1 MRKLLGDT
9 RLIFKCCSLYYK
21 DGMGQKAIC
30 ERLGIS
36 RPTVSRLLTE
46 GRKTGIV
53 KIVITNPDN
62 ALYGEMEHELELK
75 YDLQEV
81 IITDAA
87 PLEQGTKYINS
98 LLGRATLQFLS
109 RVLVPNS
116 TVGVTMGMTLQN
128 VVRSDYPVNEIHSVT
143 FVPLCGG
150 VDESRNDVLSNSLA
164 QEFAVRFGGKSVQF
178 FSPALF
184 SKHSV
189 MENFMK
195 EYANRNIRHLFQHL
209 DIALMGIGVLDKR
222 HSTMLQNGYIDLE
235 TAERFER
242 TGAVGDIALRYFNKE
257 GQTEPFHDL
266 NERVSGISLDE
277 LIRVP
282 RRIGIAGGTHKA
294 DAVLGAIH
302 GKFINILITDIACA
316 EKLLAEE

>member
-1 MRKLLGDT
+1 MKKLLGDT

-46 GRKTGIV
+46 GRENGIV

-75 YDLQEV
+75 YNLQEV
-81 IITDAA
+81 VITDAA

-109 RVLVPNS
+109 RILIPNS
-116 TVGVTMGMTLQN
+116 IVGITMGMTLQN
-128 VVRSDYPVNEIHSVT
+128 VVRSDYPVNENHSVT

-150 VDESRNDVLSNSLA
+150 VDESRNDVLSNNLA
-164 QEFAVRFGGKSVQF
+164 QEFAMRFGGKSVQF

-184 SKHSV
+184 SKRSV
-189 MENFMK
+189 LENFMD
-195 EYANRNIRHLFQHL
+195 EASNRKIQYLFQHL
-209 DIALMGIGVLDKR
+209 DVALMGIGVLDHR
-222 HSTMLQNGYIDLE
+222 HSTILQNGYIDLE
-235 TAERFER
+235 TTEKFEQA
-242 TGAVGDIALRYFNKE
+242 GAVGDIALRYFNKD
-257 GQTEPFHDL
+257 GQTNPFQDF
-266 NERVSGISLDE
+266 NERISGISLDA
-277 LIRVP
+277 LIHTP
-282 RRIGIAGGTHKA
+282 RRIGVAGSAHKA
-294 DAVLGAIH
+294 AAVRGAIR
-302 GKFINILITDIACA
+302 GGFINILITDIACA
-316 EKLLAEE
+316 EKLLKEE